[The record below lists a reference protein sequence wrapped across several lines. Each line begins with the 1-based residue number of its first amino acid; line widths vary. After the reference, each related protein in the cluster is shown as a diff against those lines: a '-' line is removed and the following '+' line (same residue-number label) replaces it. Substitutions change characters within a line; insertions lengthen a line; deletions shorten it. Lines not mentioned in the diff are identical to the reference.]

1 MTSLKTIETDFAA
14 AMMARGARLI
24 GWEKSTDGRKL
35 YWQLTDINPDWM
47 DEYRRGADG
56 IVRFV
61 ANRRMLVNVAR
72 PRLTKTR
79 CKSKEKRTDE

>member
-14 AMMARGARLI
+14 AMMARGARLR

-35 YWQLTDINPDWM
+35 YWQLTDINPDWIE
-47 DEYRRGADG
+47 EYRRGTDG

-61 ANRRMLVNVAR
+61 ANRRMLVNVC
-72 PRLTKTR
+72 KTEIEQNKIQIKGETYR
-79 CKSKEKRTDE
+79 

>member
-1 MTSLKTIETDFAA
+1 MPLTALKTIETDFAA

-35 YWQLTDINPDWM
+35 YWQLEQINADWI
-47 DEYRRGADG
+47 DDYRRSTDG

-61 ANRRMLVNVAR
+61 ANRRMLVNVC
-72 PRLTKTR
+72 KTEIDQN
-79 CKSKEKRTDE
+79 KS